1 MLPPAQVLVIEDD
14 PRLVEVLADCLQRES
29 IQVTH
34 AGRGLE
40 AVGMVSNRKFDLV
53 LLDLGLPDTGGFEV
67 LSQIKAHPAGREL
80 PVILLTA
87 WNGTHDKIRGF
98 ELGAVDYIT
107 KPFELA
113 ELRARI
119 RSTLK
124 TKRLQDE
131 LRQTNAEL
139 DVARVAAE
147 EGARAKGEFLAN
159 MSHEIRTPMNG
170 VIAMTGLLLQ
180 TELNSEQRDFVET
193 IRTSGEALLTIINDI
208 LNISKIESG
217 KMDLENSPFEL
228 RQCVEDA
235 LDLLAPKAAEKGLEL
250 AYDMDSAVPERVYGD
265 VTRLRQVLMN
275 LIGNAIKFTSE
286 GEVLVQLN
294 GRRVASDGPAKD
306 GTSNGERWE
315 IHFAVKD
322 TGIGIPPDRLYRLFR
337 SFSQVDSSI
346 TRNFGGTGLGLAIS
360 KGLIELMGGKVW
372 VESIPERG
380 STFQFVL
387 PMQAIVAMQ
396 PPAPASLRDARLLI
410 VDDNASMRRILSA
423 QAFRW
428 GMTVRETTNSEQTL
442 DLLRRGEVFDAIL
455 IDAALGSESGTMLAS
470 DIRSLMPGLQAAFL
484 VMSPIGIRPDAA
496 LGIACYVSKPV
507 RPLNLQKALLQALS
521 GHKAEPER
529 PAERSRLDQ
538 KLAERLPLRVLLVDD
553 NVINQKVASRLLQ
566 QMGYRPEIASNGI
579 EAIRALERKPFD
591 VILMDVQMPELDGLE
606 ATRRIRQRQQEPD
619 AHPHFKAPLLI
630 VAMTAN
636 AMQGDREK
644 CLAAGMNEYVAKPIR
659 PEALQAAL
667 EYCGGMITGGSS
679 NNATAPA
686 IVMSVSPENADEGPV
701 DMDRLMDFAAGDH
714 EQLAELVTIYLRQ
727 TTEQIENIVS
737 AVQTGDIS
745 RVARVAHSC
754 AGASATCGMRR
765 IAPLLRRVEA
775 LANDGEQDAI
785 AEVVNQVRAE
795 FNVIKQFLLNWPPSA
810 AAA

>member
-1 MLPPAQVLVIEDD
+1 MLPPSQVLIIEDD
-14 PRLVEVLADCLQRES
+14 PRLVEVLADSLQRES
-29 IQVTH
+29 IQVSH
-34 AGRGLE
+34 ANRGVE
-40 AVGMVSNRKFDLV
+40 AIGLVMNGKFDLV

-67 LSQIKAHPAGREL
+67 LAQIKAHPAGRDL

-98 ELGAVDYIT
+98 ELGAADYIT

-113 ELRARI
+113 ELRARV

-124 TKRLQDE
+124 TKRLQDQ

-139 DVARVAAE
+139 DIARVAAE

-217 KMDLENSPFEL
+217 KMDLENSPLEL

-235 LDLLAPKAAEKGLEL
+235 LDLLAPKAAEKGIEL
-250 AYDMDSAVPERVYGD
+250 AYEMDSAVPERVYGD

-294 GRRVASDGPAKD
+294 GRRVTSDD
-306 GTSNGERWE
+306 GHRWE

-387 PMQAIVAMQ
+387 PMQAVATADDA
-396 PPAPASLRDARLLI
+396 APATLRDARLLI
-410 VDDNASMRRILSA
+410 VDDNASMRRILA
-423 QAFRW
+423 AHAFRW

-442 DLLRRGEVFDAIL
+442 DLLRRGEVFDVIL
-455 IDAALGSESGTMLAS
+455 IDAGLGPESGTMLAA
-470 DIRSLMPGLQAAFL
+470 DIHTLMPGLKTAL
-484 VMSPIGIRPDAA
+484 VVMSPVGVRPDTSS
-496 LGIACYVSKPV
+496 GIAGYVSKPV
-507 RPLNLQKALLQALS
+507 RPLSLQKAVLQALS
-521 GHKAEPER
+521 GAKTEPER
-529 PAERSRLDQ
+529 PAERSRLDH
-538 KLAERLPLRVLLVDD
+538 KLAERLPLRLLLVDD

-566 QMGYRPEIASNGI
+566 QMGYRPEIASNGV

-636 AMQGDREK
+636 AMQGDRDK
-644 CLAAGMNEYVAKPIR
+644 CLAAGMNEYIAKPVR

-667 EYCGGMITGGSS
+667 EFCGAMLTGG
-679 NNATAPA
+679 TADAGGAAVTVTP
-686 IVMSVSPENADEGPV
+686 VSAENADEGPV
-701 DMDRLMDFAAGDH
+701 DMERLLDFAAGDH

-727 TTEQIENIVS
+727 TTEQIDNIVS
-737 AVQTGDIS
+737 ALQAGEAT

-754 AGASATCGMRR
+754 AGASATCGMHR
-765 IAPLLRRVEA
+765 IAPLLRRVEE
-775 LANDGEQDAI
+775 LANEGDLEAI
-785 AEVVNQVRAE
+785 AEVVTQVRGE
-795 FNVIKQFLLNWPPSA
+795 FNVIKEVLTNTPPRA